1 MKSSHGASFLSR
13 AVLDAG
19 HRQPRMTMDLAPSS
33 TQPCAATVG
42 RLSAARSVS
51 LGPRKGVEHVS
62 GSLPDTR
69 NRTEKS
75 DSSSRVCRQAGPLPC
90 PPEAGAGI
98 LGHLKVPDPPPQ
110 SHSEGGDINILD
122 PCAGE
127 ARAVVQIAEGLG
139 VSPGH
144 VLVVELNARR
154 AAAPTTGSVNMAV
167 ALALRASVGSTDA
180 SRK

>member
-13 AVLDAG
+13 AVRDAS

-33 TQPCAATVG
+33 TQTCAATVG

-62 GSLPDTR
+62 GSLPGTR
-69 NRTEKS
+69 NRTEQS
-75 DSSSRVCRQAGPLPC
+75 HGSSRVRRQAGPLPC
-90 PPEAGAGI
+90 PPPEAGAGI
-98 LGHLKVPDPPPQ
+98 LGYLKVPDPPPQ

-127 ARAVVQIAEGLG
+127 ARALVQIAEGLG

-144 VLVVELNARR
+144 VFVVELNALR
-154 AAAPTTGSVNMAV
+154 AV
-167 ALALRASVGSTDA
+167 AIVPARGRPSTSA
-180 SRK
+180 PAGGRE